1 METFNRLLS
10 MAKQYYV
17 RFIFAAIC
25 MIIAGGS
32 QSALPLIAKPAIDQ
46 IFFNKDTAALK
57 WIPLAVV
64 AIFLFQGIGQLRAGR
79 FNGFHRLA
87 YYYGF
92 AQ

>member
-64 AIFLFQGIGQLRAGR
+64 AIFLF
-79 FNGFHRLA
+79 
-87 YYYGF
+87 
-92 AQ
+92 